1 MGNDDK
7 LDDDPLAGKLD
18 AASYAARIQRVVD
31 IVNRAQSRFNKVL
44 GEPGP
49 TSDPAVM
56 TALQAVVSA
65 ANALSAS
72 ATAKL
77 PAGTPGTAP

>member
-7 LDDDPLAGKLD
+7 LDDDPLTGKLD

-44 GEPGP
+44 AEPGP
-49 TSDPAVM
+49 INDPAVV
-56 TALQAVVSA
+56 TALQGVVTA
-65 ANALSAS
+65 ANTLSTA

-77 PAGTPGTAP
+77 ATGTGTAP